1 MYLYTH
7 FQCTYTCTMYMY
19 MYIPRWVRQKTWLF
33 WASLLLSYLT
43 LYKHLWLYTCIYV
56 HVDSN
61 SKTYQLVPPPSLKV
75 GPARDFEWDQRL
87 EWSGVECLDYASAQ
101 SPWVYT
107 RKFAIRYLYTEHA
120 SRIHRVNVYTSEIPL
135 PCNTLRHSHQIYT
148 IRNIHQ
154 NYTIC
159 KNKGEMKLQV
169 NECHF
174 YSACT

>member
-1 MYLYTH
+1 
-7 FQCTYTCTMYMY
+7 MYMY

-61 SKTYQLVPPPSLKV
+61 SKTYRLVPPPSLKV

-107 RKFAIRYLYTEHA
+107 RTFAIRYLYTEHA
-120 SRIHRVNVYTSEIPL
+120 SRIHRVNVHLKFLYHVTHWDIHIRFIQYAIYIRIIQYAKTKVKWSYRWMNVTSILHVHKPH
-135 PCNTLRHSHQIYT
+135 NFHT
-148 IRNIHQ
+148 
-154 NYTIC
+154 
-159 KNKGEMKLQV
+159 
-169 NECHF
+169 
-174 YSACT
+174 CTYM